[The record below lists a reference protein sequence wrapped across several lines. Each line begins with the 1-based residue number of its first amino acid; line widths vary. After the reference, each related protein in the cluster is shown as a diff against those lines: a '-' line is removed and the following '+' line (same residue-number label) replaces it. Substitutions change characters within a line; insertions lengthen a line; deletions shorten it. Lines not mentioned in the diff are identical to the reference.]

1 MKYPSDDMSRAEVVR
16 VGRRYTV
23 VVPKHL
29 REKLGL
35 KEGDL
40 LRIRIEEGKLILER
54 VANPFKV
61 LEEIIGEPYSEEKE
75 EKEAERWL
83 LSAHRRR

>member
-1 MKYPSDDMSRAEVVR
+1 MRGAEVVR

-23 VVPKHL
+23 VVPKRL

-40 LRIRIEEGKLILER
+40 LRIRIENGKLILER
-54 VANPFKV
+54 VADPFRV
-61 LEEIIGEPYSEEKE
+61 LEAVIGEPYSEEKE
-75 EKEAERWL
+75 EKKAERWL
-83 LSAHRRR
+83 LDATSGH